1 MHEMGTVVY
10 VIDTVNK
17 LCEENQIDKVLYVKL
32 QVGEVSGIIPS
43 YLQDFWQWA
52 VKKEEHLRDAE
63 LQIEELKAV
72 TRCGD
77 CGKTYETVKYAKI
90 CPYCRSGNTWL
101 ETGNEYIIKE
111 IAVPDEAEDPESSDE
126 PDEPDS

>member
-10 VIDTVNK
+10 IIDTVNK
-17 LCEENQIDKVLYVKL
+17 LCEENNIDKVLYVKV

-43 YLQDFWQWA
+43 YLKDFWEWA
-52 VKKEEHLRDAE
+52 VKKEKHLSEAE
-63 LQIEELKAV
+63 LKVEELKAV
-72 TRCGD
+72 TRCGN

-90 CPYCRSGNTWL
+90 CPYCKSENTWL

-111 IAVPDEAEDPESSDE
+111 IAVPDEEGQ
-126 PDEPDS
+126 